1 MLEQLAN
8 RISYL
13 RGLADGMDVNQGSN
27 EGKIL
32 AEVIEI
38 MDDMYGQF
46 RELHARIE
54 ETEDYV
60 EAIDDDL
67 DDVELYLFGD
77 EDDLYEIVDDC
88 DDDTAILLDDDYP
101 EQDDEDAAVYEL
113 DSEDDQVI
121 ASYEIECPSC
131 HEILYFQEGEDEEGY
146 RHYVIEQMPQE
157 RGHEA
162 INPT

>member
-1 MLEQLAN
+1 MLESLAN

-13 RGLADGMDVNQGSN
+13 RGLADGLDLTQNSN
-27 EGKIL
+27 EGKVL
-32 AEVIEI
+32 SEVIEVL
-38 MDDMYGQF
+38 DEMYGQF

-77 EDDLYEIVDDC
+77 EDDLYEMVDDC
-88 DDDTAILLDDDYP
+88 DEDDDSALYDKFAD
-101 EQDDEDAAVYEL
+101 QDDEDASTYEL
-113 DSEDDQVI
+113 DSDDNVI

-131 HEILYFQEGEDEEGY
+131 HEIMFFQEGEDDEGY
-146 RHYVIEQMPQE
+146 HHYIIEPYPQDRQYE
-157 RGHEA
+157 P
-162 INPT
+162 INAT

>member
-1 MLEQLAN
+1 MLESLAN

-13 RGLADGMDVNQGSN
+13 RGLADGMDLTQNSS
-27 EGKIL
+27 EGKVL
-32 AEVIEI
+32 SEVIEVL
-38 MDDMYGQF
+38 DEMYGQF

-88 DDDTAILLDDDYP
+88 EDDENIALYDEFAD
-101 EQDDEDAAVYEL
+101 QDDEDASVYEL
-113 DSEDDQVI
+113 DTDDNVI

-131 HEILYFQEGEDEEGY
+131 HEILFFQEGEDDEGY
-146 RHYVIEQMPQE
+146 HHYIIEPYPQDKGYE
-157 RGHEA
+157 P
-162 INPT
+162 INAT

>member
-1 MLEQLAN
+1 MLESLAN

-13 RGLADGMDVNQGSN
+13 RGLVDGMDVSEGSK

-32 AEVIEI
+32 SEVIEVL
-38 MDDMYGQF
+38 DEMYGQF
-46 RELHARIE
+46 REIHARIE

-77 EDDLYEIVDDC
+77 EDDLYEIADDC
-88 DDDTAILLDDDYP
+88 NDEYV
-101 EQDDEDAAVYEL
+101 EQDDEEGTIYEL
-113 DSEDDQVI
+113 DPHDQII

-131 HEILYFQEGEDEEGY
+131 HEILYFQEGEDDEGY
-146 RHYVIEQMPQE
+146 HHYVIEPMPQDTRE
-157 RGHEA
+157 P

>member
-131 HEILYFQEGEDEEGY
+131 HEILYFPEGEDEEGD
-146 RHYVIEQMPQE
+146 RHYVFEQMPQE